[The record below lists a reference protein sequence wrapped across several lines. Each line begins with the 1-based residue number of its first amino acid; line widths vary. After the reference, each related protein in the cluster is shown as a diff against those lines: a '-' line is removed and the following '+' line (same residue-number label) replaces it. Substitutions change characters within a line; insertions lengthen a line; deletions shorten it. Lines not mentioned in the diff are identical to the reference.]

1 MHKYIL
7 CNNQYFIG
15 QQLNS
20 EKIVQKKIKDID
32 PNVGLPLQQISIH
45 AVEKINPTVSLKKR
59 ICWKIHTGAKHL
71 FIIYFQKDNFY
82 TGEYFQ

>member
-7 CNNQYFIG
+7 HNNKYFIG

-20 EKIVQKKIKDID
+20 DKIVQKIKDID

-45 AVEKINPTVSLKKR
+45 AV
-59 ICWKIHTGAKHL
+59 
-71 FIIYFQKDNFY
+71 
-82 TGEYFQ
+82 